1 MRQITNKTYMPL
13 EWLDSIVPKSERVF
27 PSPYN
32 DYPFYLSNINDT
44 SKLVDF
50 INKREV
56 EANHIGIISA
66 KDGVVAPKN
75 NTTIRNT
82 LTIEG
87 DEKFLSDYNDI
98 FIEEKG
104 KIERFFNV
112 NIISSGKPQIL
123 LYYKGCFY
131 IRHSD
136 NCSEILKDGELAGF
150 RCVAPHRKLTTV
162 MFLSSYADE
171 PKGRF
176 EFSGGELVFDFLYD
190 EQQENIKL
198 RPKMGDLVSFFS
210 NPYFSHSVKEVK
222 DGLRISVAQ
231 WHNLL

>member
-1 MRQITNKTYMPL
+1 
-13 EWLDSIVPKSERVF
+13 
-27 PSPYN
+27 
-32 DYPFYLSNINDT
+32 
-44 SKLVDF
+44 
-50 INKREV
+50 
-56 EANHIGIISA
+56 
-66 KDGVVAPKN
+66 
-75 NTTIRNT
+75 
-82 LTIEG
+82 
-87 DEKFLSDYNDI
+87 
-98 FIEEKG
+98 
-104 KIERFFNV
+104 
-112 NIISSGKPQIL
+112 
-123 LYYKGCFY
+123 
-131 IRHSD
+131 
-136 NCSEILKDGELAGF
+136 
-150 RCVAPHRKLTTV
+150 V